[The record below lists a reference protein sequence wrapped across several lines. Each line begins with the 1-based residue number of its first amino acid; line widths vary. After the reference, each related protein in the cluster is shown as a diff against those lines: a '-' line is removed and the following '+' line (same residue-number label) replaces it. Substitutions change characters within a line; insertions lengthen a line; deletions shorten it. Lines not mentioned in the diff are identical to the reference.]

1 MKKRLGNKRGELTT
15 QQLVV
20 LIILIIS
27 FAIMLFLLFRMN
39 LRTETNKEICHNS
52 VVLLEK
58 KAGLFGALDCKT
70 NYVCISGGKECDAFN
85 SDYKSEISLSSE
97 EPEKEID
104 NAIQKEVD
112 DCWWMFGE
120 GKIDY
125 VSGVS
130 GYRCAICSTI
140 RFDSNIR
147 EKYPQIIFNETTLFT
162 DAKYLVITGMNP
174 TLPLVEDKYI
184 GPPVIVNSENI
195 NSMDIKCKEFIT
207 KA

>member
-1 MKKRLGNKRGELTT
+1 MKKRFNTKGELTT

-27 FAIMLFLLFRMN
+27 FVVILFLLFRMN

-58 KAGLFGALDCKT
+58 KGGFFGALDCKT
-70 NYVCISGGKECDAFN
+70 TYVCISGGKECDAFN
-85 SDYKSEISLSSE
+85 SDYNAKIFLSKENPEQEIN
-97 EPEKEID
+97 
-104 NAIQKEVD
+104 NAIQKEID

-130 GYRCAICSTI
+130 GYRCAICSALK
-140 RFDSNIR
+140 FDPNIQ
-147 EKYPQIIFNETTLFT
+147 EKYPQIIFNGNVLST
-162 DAKYLVITGMNP
+162 DTKYLVITGMDP
-174 TLPLVEDKYI
+174 TFPLVKDKYLT
-184 GPPVIVNSENI
+184 PVIVKSDEISLMNP
-195 NSMDIKCKEFIT
+195 KCEEFIT